1 MSVVMKGGA
10 ISQVATLD
18 LTNNQFTSL
27 EHRYRPHLACL
38 IHPSLLL
45 SHHYMQKLL
54 EMQGM
59 Y

>member
-1 MSVVMKGGA
+1 MKGGA